1 MVVVKEETRRGPWS
15 EHEDRQLLSFVRM
28 LGDRRW
34 DLIAK
39 VSGLNRTGKS
49 CRLRWVNY
57 LNPDLKRGR
66 LTPQEKLLVLQLHS
80 LLGNRWSKIARKL
93 PGRTDNEIK
102 NYWRAHMRKISKECK
117 RGSSLGTSL
126 VCDSLSLIS
135 ETPPQS
141 ISNLAEENGVDG
153 VKCYSMDL
161 IWDEIES
168 SAGGFGRGMDGAC
181 DISCSLVPS
190 LSKDVSEPQ
199 WKIDE
204 DELRMSLLDDARSFF
219 SNFHND
225 TEAWFFNQT

>member
-1 MVVVKEETRRGPWS
+1 MRRGPWS

-57 LNPDLKRGR
+57 LNPELKHGR
-66 LTPQEKLLVLQLHS
+66 LTPQEKLLVVQLHS
-80 LLGNRWSKIARKL
+80 LWGNRWSRIARKL

-102 NYWRAHMRKISKECK
+102 NYWRAHMRKMSKEGK
-117 RGSSLGTSL
+117 RGSSSSTSL
-126 VCDSLSLIS
+126 VSDSLSLIS
-135 ETPPQS
+135 KIPPQS
-141 ISNLAEENGVDG
+141 IGEIHGAQSHRDYCSILAEENGMDG

-168 SAGGFGRGMDGAC
+168 SAGGFGRGIDGAC

-190 LSKDVSEPQ
+190 LSKDEDSEPQ

-204 DELRMSLLDDARSFF
+204 DELRMSLLYI
-219 SNFHND
+219 
-225 TEAWFFNQT
+225 TMI